1 MTLFDYSKM
10 HYKIEG
16 VHNNENRKCKY
27 CAFLL
32 FKFELC
38 S

>member
-16 VHNNENRKCKY
+16 VHNENRKCKY